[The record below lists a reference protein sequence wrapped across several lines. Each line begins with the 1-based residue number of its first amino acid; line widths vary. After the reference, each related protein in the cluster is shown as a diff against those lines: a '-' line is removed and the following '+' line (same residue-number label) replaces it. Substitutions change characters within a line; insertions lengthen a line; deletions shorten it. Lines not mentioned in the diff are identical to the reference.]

1 MADHIDLLDI
11 DSLRPH
17 FRHVYLTRID
27 AEANARRW
35 YYIGWRETLFGKAV
49 VRSYGRLGSDRRR
62 VLAPV
67 AFDCLDAAWPLIRKT
82 LRTRLRHGYV
92 IVDDAAVLT
101 DAEPVIRMTFNAES
115 KRPVVELEQMSLADV
130 SETLLSD

>member
-1 MADHIDLLDI
+1 MPEKLDFIDI

-27 AEANARRW
+27 ADMNARRW
-35 YYIGWRETLFGKAV
+35 YYIGWQETLFGKAV
-49 VRSYGRLGSDRRR
+49 VRAYGRLGSDRRR

-67 AFDCLDAAWPLIRKT
+67 AFDCLDDAWPLIRKA

-92 IVDDAAVLT
+92 IVDDAAALT
-101 DAEPVIRMTFNAES
+101 DAEPVIRMTFNGES
-115 KRPVVELEQMSLADV
+115 KRPVVALEQMCLADMM
-130 SETLLSD
+130 E